1 MSGLSFSVVC
11 PTYQGEKNLPALF
24 TCLENNFRENTD
36 VPELIFVIDNSSDG
50 SQALLE
56 EFRKSYPDKK
66 IEIHRNQTNLGPAKS
81 RNIGVELAEGEII
94 LFLDDDCRPNPHWYR
109 DFSVAWNSA
118 ASQIQGIGG
127 FVVPTELE
135 TFNGQYCSAFQP
147 IRPWPLV
154 PEKISFFQKLKNYYQ
169 TPNPVSEGVAYLAG
183 ANMSF
188 RKEAFLNV
196 GGFAPSLRI
205 AEDIGICKSL
215 RKAYGDNCLT
225 ILETLSMPHEFTDRF
240 TNTLLRGYGYGLGSG
255 KNFSRRNGD
264 FSVNPGPALI
274 VGLLALFLLASILAS
289 SSTPVILCSSTF
301 FLLLEIFIY
310 AWVVSQKK
318 SVQRIPLLQR
328 FRFGLAFLIS
338 ETSNTLG
345 FVTGLCFIFSSS
357 RKVL

>member
-109 DFSVAWNSA
+109 DFSAAWNSA

-127 FVVPTELE
+127 FVVPTEIE

-154 PEKISFFQKLKNYYQ
+154 PEKISFFQKIKNYYQ
-169 TPNPVSEGVAYLAG
+169 TPNPVTYGVTYLAG

-188 RKEAFLNV
+188 RRKAFINI
-196 GGFAPSLRI
+196 GGFSPSLRI
-205 AEDIGICKSL
+205 AEDVTICHGL
-215 RKAYGDNCLT
+215 REAYGDNCLSV
-225 ILETLSMPHEFTDRF
+225 IEELLMPHEFTKSFPNTVRRSF
-240 TNTLLRGYGYGLGSG
+240 TYGLGSG
-255 KNFSRRNGD
+255 KNFWDRKGA
-264 FSVNPGPALI
+264 FSLNPGPGLI
-274 VGLLALFLLASILAS
+274 FAILFLFVFVSSIGSNSLRQVLVYS
-289 SSTPVILCSSTF
+289 FS
-301 FLLLEIFIY
+301 FLILEIFFY
-310 AWVVSQKK
+310 SLLVTQSKVKFSTPLGE
-318 SVQRIPLLQR
+318 RIKLG
-328 FRFGLAFLIS
+328 FAFLIC
-338 ETSNTLG
+338 EMANTLG
-345 FVTGLCFIFSSS
+345 FISALRLLS
-357 RKVL
+357 RGRRR